1 MKIDY
6 DKGLKGYS
14 DGDAVIHSV
23 IDSILSAAHLGNI
36 GMLFPDSDKKYKN
49 IKSTILLERT
59 SDIIKKGGYAI
70 INISAVIIAQEPR
83 LYGYLNEMEQI
94 MAKILDLDKHDISIA
109 AKTNDTMGF
118 IGRKEGIAAHSVCL
132 MRKSSSSAKNESR

>member
-1 MKIDY
+1 VKIDY

-14 DGDAVIHSV
+14 DGDAVIHSI

-59 SDIIKKGGYAI
+59 SGIIKKSGHAI
-70 INISAVIIAQEPR
+70 INISVVIVAQEPR
-83 LYGYLNEMEQI
+83 LYDYLKEMEQVT
-94 MAKILDLDKHDISIA
+94 AQILNIDKHNISIA
-109 AKTNDTMGF
+109 AKTNDTMGS

-132 MRKSSSSAKNESR
+132 MKKSSVSAKK